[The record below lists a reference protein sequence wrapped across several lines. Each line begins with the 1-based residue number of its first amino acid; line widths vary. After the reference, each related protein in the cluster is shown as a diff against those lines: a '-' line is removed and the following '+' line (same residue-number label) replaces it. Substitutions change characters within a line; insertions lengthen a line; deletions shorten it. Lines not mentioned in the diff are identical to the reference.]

1 MNPKND
7 SFCDFVVEQLERLP
21 DFHFRRMF
29 GGFGLYSGRQFFG
42 IIYQRRLYFLTGD
55 DTRPAYTAAGMGFF
69 QPNPKQSLKNYYEVP
84 ADILEDH
91 GALIKWAEAAIT
103 HSSVA

>member
-1 MNPKND
+1 MSPQND
-7 SFCDFVVEQLERLP
+7 SLREFVVEQLERLP
-21 DFHFRRMF
+21 DFRSRSMF
-29 GGFGLYSGRQFFG
+29 GGFGLYSGGQFFG
-42 IIYQRRLYFLTGD
+42 LIYQRRLYFRTGD

-91 GALIKWAEAAIT
+91 DALIRWAVVAIK
-103 HSSVA
+103 HSIVA